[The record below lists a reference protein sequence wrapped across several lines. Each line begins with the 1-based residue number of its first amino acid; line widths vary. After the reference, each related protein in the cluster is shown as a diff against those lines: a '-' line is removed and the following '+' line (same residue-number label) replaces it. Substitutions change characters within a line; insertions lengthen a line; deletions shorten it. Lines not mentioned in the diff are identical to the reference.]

1 MNENSIKAGRSAR
14 EDAIIVRAFQGGDG
28 AVFDELVLKHQHKLF
43 NLCYRLMGDYQ
54 DANDAAQETFMK
66 VYRSLKKFR
75 FESAFSTWLY
85 RIAVNICKNKLKS
98 LAYRQKK
105 RTISL
110 DNPGSPGNGAP
121 PMEIHDQTHSPAEEL
136 ETKQRMRAIQEA
148 INMLPPEQKEMVT
161 LRDIHGFSY
170 EEIVEITGTA
180 LGTVK
185 SRLARARLDLR
196 KRLRSVM
203 YDELR

>member
-1 MNENSIKAGRSAR
+1 M
-14 EDAIIVRAFQGGDG
+14 
-28 AVFDELVLKHQHKLF
+28 FDELVLKHQHRLF

-54 DANDAAQETFMK
+54 EANDAAQEAFMK
-66 VYRSLKKFR
+66 VYGSLKKFR

-105 RTISL
+105 VTISL
-110 DNPGSPGNGAP
+110 DNPGPAGDGARTI
-121 PMEIHDQTHSPAEEL
+121 EIRDETHSPAEEL
-136 ETKQRMRAIQEA
+136 ETKQRMWAIQEA

-161 LRDIHGFSY
+161 LRDIQGFSY
-170 EEIVEITGTA
+170 EEIVEITGAA

-203 YDELR
+203 DDEMR